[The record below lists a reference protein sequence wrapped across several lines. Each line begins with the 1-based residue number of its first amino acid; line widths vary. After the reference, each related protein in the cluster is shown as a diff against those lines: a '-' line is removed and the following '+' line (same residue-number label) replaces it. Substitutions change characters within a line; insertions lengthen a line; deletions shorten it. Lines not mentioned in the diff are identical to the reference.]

1 MYVSIHMLTSL
12 NVVDNEDVKEF
23 MIKAGVDGKPTVF
36 LFTES
41 QIVVEDMLED
51 INNMLNSGE
60 IPNLFPQVTR
70 LLINIW

>member
-1 MYVSIHMLTSL
+1 
-12 NVVDNEDVKEF
+12 